1 MKIVSSDA
9 PILQSDRAFNYGDG
23 VFTTIR
29 VLNHTPELLPWHLS
43 RLSYDTSALGIH
55 IDIERLQSAI
65 IAFIGE
71 HREKVK
77 QDADEQKGERQK
89 RGDQKSDVHKNDAD
103 KNEHQDNGQYVLKVH
118 VSGGEAGRGYAR
130 DQSQPSLVRLSVH
143 AYPKHYDAMRQR
155 GINAISANTALA
167 IQPVLAGIKH
177 MNRLEKVLIK
187 REIEEAGA
195 DDAIVCD
202 TNENLIEASA
212 GNLFFFANGAWYTP
226 SLKGSGVNGV
236 VRQCLVQSLLNDNV
250 TLNVGEYSLEQLKA
264 AQAVV
269 ITNALMGIMPVSSV
283 TFHDSI
289 TVKYAIEHAEIEY
302 LHKLLNANKQAR
314 TL

>member
-9 PILQSDRAFNYGDG
+9 PILQSDRAYNYGDG

-65 IAFIGE
+65 IAFIAE
-71 HREKVK
+71 QREKVR
-77 QDADEQKGERQK
+77 QNAD
-89 RGDQKSDVHKNDAD
+89 DLTNDVHENDAD
-103 KNEHQDNGQYVLKVH
+103 KNEHQDNAQYVLKVH
-118 VSGGEAGRGYAR
+118 ISGGEAGRGYAR

-177 MNRLEKVLIK
+177 MNRLEQVLIK
-187 REIEEAGA
+187 REVEEAGA

-212 GNLFFFANGAWYTP
+212 GNLFFFATGAWYTP

-236 VRQCLVQSLLNDNV
+236 VRQCLVQGLLNDNV
-250 TLNVGEYSLEQLKA
+250 TLNVGEYSLEHLKA

-283 TFHDSI
+283 TFHDST

-302 LHKLLNANKQAR
+302 LNKLLHANKQAR

>member
-1 MKIVSSDA
+1 
-9 PILQSDRAFNYGDG
+9 
-23 VFTTIR
+23 
-29 VLNHTPELLPWHLS
+29 LPWHLS

-65 IAFIGE
+65 TSFIAE
-71 HREKVK
+71 QREKS
-77 QDADEQKGERQK
+77 RQNT
-89 RGDQKSDVHKNDAD
+89 GDQKDEQQKSNDPKGDVY
-103 KNEHQDNGQYVLKVH
+103 KNEGQDNGQYVLKVH
-118 VSGGEAGRGYAR
+118 ISGGEAGRGYAR

-143 AYPKHYDAMRQR
+143 AYPKHYDTMRQR
-155 GINAISANTALA
+155 GINAICTNTALA

-177 MNRLEKVLIK
+177 MNRIEQVLIK
-187 REIEEAGA
+187 REVEEAGA

-236 VRQCLVQSLLNDNV
+236 VRQCLVQGLLNDNV
-250 TLNVGEYSLEQLKA
+250 TLNVGEYSFEQLKA

-283 TFHDSI
+283 TFHDST
-289 TVKYAIEHAEIEY
+289 TVKYAIDHAEIEY
-302 LHKLLNANKQAR
+302 LNKLLHANKQAR

>member
-9 PILQSDRAFNYGDG
+9 PILQSDRAYNYGDG

-65 IAFIGE
+65 IAFIAE
-71 HREKVK
+71 QREKIR
-77 QDADEQKGERQK
+77 QNAD
-89 RGDQKSDVHKNDAD
+89 DHTNDVHENDAD

-118 VSGGEAGRGYAR
+118 ISGGEAGRGYAR

-177 MNRLEKVLIK
+177 MNRLEQVLIK
-187 REIEEAGA
+187 REVEEAGA

-236 VRQCLVQSLLNDNV
+236 VRQCLVQGLLNDNV
-250 TLNVGEYSLEQLKA
+250 TLNVGEYSLEHLKA

-283 TFHDSI
+283 TFHDST
-289 TVKYAIEHAEIEY
+289 TVKYAIEHAGIEY
-302 LHKLLNANKQAR
+302 LNKLLHANKQAR

>member
-1 MKIVSSDA
+1 M
-9 PILQSDRAFNYGDG
+9 
-23 VFTTIR
+23 T
-29 VLNHTPELLPWHLS
+29 
-43 RLSYDTSALGIH
+43 
-55 IDIERLQSAI
+55 
-65 IAFIGE
+65 
-71 HREKVK
+71 
-77 QDADEQKGERQK
+77 
-89 RGDQKSDVHKNDAD
+89 SDVHENDAD

-118 VSGGEAGRGYAR
+118 ISGGKAGRGYAR

-177 MNRLEKVLIK
+177 MNRLEQVLIK
-187 REIEEAGA
+187 REVEEAGA

-236 VRQCLVQSLLNDNV
+236 VRQC
-250 TLNVGEYSLEQLKA
+250 
-264 AQAVV
+264 
-269 ITNALMGIMPVSSV
+269 
-283 TFHDSI
+283 
-289 TVKYAIEHAEIEY
+289 
-302 LHKLLNANKQAR
+302 
-314 TL
+314 

>member
-9 PILQSDRAFNYGDG
+9 PILQSDRAYNYGDG

-43 RLSYDTSALGIH
+43 RLSYDTSALDIH

-65 IAFIGE
+65 IAFIAE
-71 HREKVK
+71 QREKVRPNV
-77 QDADEQKGERQK
+77 DDLTN
-89 RGDQKSDVHKNDAD
+89 DVHENDAD
-103 KNEHQDNGQYVLKVH
+103 KNKHQDNGQYVLKVH
-118 VSGGEAGRGYAR
+118 ISGGEAGRGYAR

-177 MNRLEKVLIK
+177 MNRLEQVLIK
-187 REIEEAGA
+187 REVEEAGA

-236 VRQCLVQSLLNDNV
+236 VRQCLVQGLLNDNV

>member
-9 PILQSDRAFNYGDG
+9 PILQSDRAYNYGDG

-65 IAFIGE
+65 IAFIAE
-71 HREKVK
+71 QREKIR
-77 QDADEQKGERQK
+77 QNAD
-89 RGDQKSDVHKNDAD
+89 DHTNDVHENDAD

-118 VSGGEAGRGYAR
+118 ISGGEAGRGYAR

-177 MNRLEKVLIK
+177 MNRLEQVLIK
-187 REIEEAGA
+187 REVEEAGA

-236 VRQCLVQSLLNDNV
+236 VRQCLVQGLLNDNV
-250 TLNVGEYSLEQLKA
+250 TLNVGEYSLEHLKA

-283 TFHDSI
+283 TFHDST

-302 LHKLLNANKQAR
+302 LNKLLHANKQAR